1 MPGEGQHGSCLLAH
15 HAHCMQGRIQH
26 QWVNSEPTQRHIDIV
41 GDGNIG
47 EELRFPPPHGRQ
59 TLKRPAIFIAQF
71 GESLIGAIDIN
82 RGSTQR
88 RPHRQIRCR
97 GNRLCPQYAPGMQHP
112 PESDSALR
120 EYIDTGR

>member
-82 RGSTQR
+82 RGSAAAATPTNPLPGQ
-88 RPHRQIRCR
+88 PP
-97 GNRLCPQYAPGMQHP
+97 LPQYAPGMQHP
-112 PESDSALR
+112 PGIRLSVA
-120 EYIDTGR
+120 

>member
-82 RGSTQR
+82 RA
-88 RPHRQIRCR
+88 
-97 GNRLCPQYAPGMQHP
+97 APSGGHTDKSAAGATAFAP
-112 PESDSALR
+112 NTPRACNTHPESDSALR